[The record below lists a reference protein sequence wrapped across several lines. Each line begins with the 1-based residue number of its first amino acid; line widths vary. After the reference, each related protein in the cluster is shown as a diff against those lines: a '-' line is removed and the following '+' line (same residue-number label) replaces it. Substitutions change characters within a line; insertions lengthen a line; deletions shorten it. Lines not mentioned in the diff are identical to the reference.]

1 MCSFSLPP
9 KQCQLHGVCLES
21 IQFSGSEPH
30 HGVCDHF
37 VIFSF
42 HLLHFFLIVV
52 EARLVCVPHFLD
64 LLLLVLEMGVNLHT
78 KNAFVRPTTT
88 AISKGGHYRSLLRF
102 EIVGYQCSVAHLVRE
117 RGIGLPQRFRLLLR
131 GRHLINELPDAVHGG
146 ERMASAR
153 LLDVVFRDRQC
164 RSRLCGLASGSR
176 RAAGR
181 RSGAAG
187 TTCPVARW

>member
-1 MCSFSLPP
+1 
-9 KQCQLHGVCLES
+9 
-21 IQFSGSEPH
+21 
-30 HGVCDHF
+30 
-37 VIFSF
+37 
-42 HLLHFFLIVV
+42 
-52 EARLVCVPHFLD
+52 
-64 LLLLVLEMGVNLHT
+64 
-78 KNAFVRPTTT
+78 
-88 AISKGGHYRSLLRF
+88 
-102 EIVGYQCSVAHLVRE
+102 VRE